1 MQHPDMGGQ
10 VASDP
15 LRLIDELKRIAVE
28 QLGAVPG
35 GLYRPIEEQLHE
47 GLRNGNESAQRKD
60 LMAVLALRQRGS
72 GFVMKFR
79 ELIGRSFDDYC
90 GRATVGRT
98 EAPLGLVLED
108 DLDFHLAGQALA
120 ESIASR
126 YQRPLEMLGA
136 RFESLASALGVPGG
150 ANPVGSLLLANAFV
164 QTFHEAEVSP
174 SLRELLFRQ
183 YEHELAKVLGELY
196 GRLNTQLA
204 ANGFHADPRV
214 TATSPV
220 AAAVQ
225 QQAFQ
230 PTPAS
235 PLDAASKIMNS
246 RQAGAWLEAGIGGMA
261 PEAPL
266 QQRPVAPALKTPAA
280 LQSTPAAEP
289 QAAPN
294 ADMFR
299 ASPAVRVQHQQLRDM
314 LHAWREGTLSA
325 GHGARVPD
333 EHAPDRRLG
342 DRRELRPQ
350 EVRSV
355 ASLLQG
361 EGVRHF
367 EAALAGKGS
376 LHEAIREEM
385 LEGARR
391 LGLDPDR
398 TCLDPQHEDAIDLTG
413 LLFESML
420 KGTAMVQRARRL
432 FARLV
437 MSYVKVALSDD
448 NLFLRQDHPARRLLD
463 GLAITCEG
471 NEGASAHEREM
482 LDHASELVERVVS
495 EYNEDLAIFE
505 LAADELSSLLDQQRR
520 RADLAERRAAETV
533 HGRERLLHARAQAAA
548 ALSERIAG
556 RTLTPTIAHFL
567 DRHWQHHL
575 VQVLLRDGADS
586 ERYPRVLALADE
598 LVALDEAAGRCE
610 GGTVATRVLALHN
623 GLVEALSSSG
633 LDEQVASEWLAGLA
647 RTLAFPDSPR
657 EQRSEVALPDQGED
671 EAASAVLRLA
681 GGTDGLEFDPAV
693 AERMRSLHPG
703 DWMRLTDEQ
712 GNETP
717 VKVAWAS
724 PLTGR
729 LLLVNRRGVRQL
741 VASPEQLAS
750 LVRSGHLF
758 AEADERPFDE
768 AMRLVRQRLGRS
780 AARAA

>member
-1 MQHPDMGGQ
+1 MSVQHPEMAGQ
-10 VASDP
+10 SAIDP

-47 GLRNGNESAQRKD
+47 SLRTGSESAQRKD

-79 ELIGRSFDDYC
+79 ELIGRSFDDFC
-90 GRATVGRT
+90 GRATVGRSD
-98 EAPLGLVLED
+98 APLGLVLED

-136 RFESLASALGVPGG
+136 RFDLLAAALGVPGG
-150 ANPVGSLLLANAFV
+150 ANPVGALLLANAFV

-174 SLRELLFRQ
+174 SLREMLFRQ
-183 YEHELAKVLGELY
+183 YEQELAKVLGELY

-204 ANGFHADPRV
+204 ANGFHADPRSE
-214 TATSPV
+214 APAQ
-220 AAAVQ
+220 AAGQ
-225 QQAFQ
+225 K
-230 PTPAS
+230 PAAPPPS
-235 PLDAASKIMNS
+235 PLDATSRILASQ
-246 RQAGAWLEAGIGGMA
+246 QARAWLEAGIGGMA
-261 PEAPL
+261 PEAPV
-266 QQRPVAPALKTPAA
+266 QARPAESAPAPAPKPEPKAAPATATPA
-280 LQSTPAAEP
+280 
-289 QAAPN
+289 N

-299 ASPAVRVQHQQLRDM
+299 AAPAARVQHQQLRDM
-314 LHAWREGTLSA
+314 LHAWREGMLA
-325 GHGARVPD
+325 GTSGGRVSG

-342 DRRELRPQ
+342 ERRELRPQ

-361 EGVRHF
+361 EGVRTF
-367 EAALAGKGS
+367 EAALAGKGH

-420 KGTAMVQRARRL
+420 RGNAMVQQARRL

-437 MSYVKVALSDD
+437 MSYVKVALADD
-448 NLFLRQDHPARRLLD
+448 SLFMRGDHPARRLLD
-463 GLAITCEG
+463 GLAIACEG
-471 NEGASAHEREM
+471 NEGTSPQEREI
-482 LDHASELVERVVS
+482 LERADDIVERVVS

-505 LAADELSSLLDQQRR
+505 LAAEELDSLLEQQRR
-520 RADLAERRAAETV
+520 RADLAERRAAETI
-533 HGRERLLHARAQAAA
+533 HGRERLQHARAEAARE
-548 ALSERIAG
+548 LSARIAG
-556 RTLTPTIAHFL
+556 RTLTPTVAHFL

-575 VQVLLRDGADS
+575 VQVLLRDGPDS
-586 ERYPRVLALADE
+586 DRRPRVLALADE
-598 LVALDEAAGRCE
+598 LVALDEAAARRE
-610 GGTVATRVLALHN
+610 GSAVASRVLALHS

-633 LDEQVASEWLAGLA
+633 LDEQVAGEWMAGLA
-647 RTLAFPDSPR
+647 RTLAFPDAPR
-657 EQRSEVALPDQGED
+657 ETRTGVAVPEVVEE
-671 EAASAVLRLA
+671 EAGAAVLQVA
-681 GGTDGLEFDPAV
+681 GGTDTLDFDPAV

-703 DWMRLTDEQ
+703 DWMRLTDEK
-712 GNETP
+712 GHEAA
-717 VKVAWAS
+717 VKVAWIS

-758 AEADERPFDE
+758 AEADEKPFDE
-768 AMRLVRQRLGRS
+768 AMRLVRQQLGRS
-780 AARAA
+780 AARVA